1 MDRHTLLGK
10 EKIGKL
16 IWRFSL
22 PAIAGMV
29 VNALYNV
36 IDRIFVGR
44 GVGSM
49 ALSGIAITMPFMMIL
64 MSFAML
70 VSIGAA
76 SLISIKLG
84 EKKKVEAEIIIG
96 NALCLSIL
104 IGISLSIICSFFIE
118 PILIAFGGN
127 GESLS
132 YAKEFMQVILFSTI
146 FMMIGFTLNSAIH
159 AEGNPMMALS
169 TMIIGSVINTIL
181 NPIFIFGLHLGVRGS
196 ALATLILQFITALWT
211 FLYFMDSRNLLRL
224 KFKNLKLN
232 AGIVTGIIAIG
243 LAPFVMQMAMSIMQ
257 VIANYVFGKYGGNVA
272 LAVVGIIG
280 VISMLFIMPIVGIN
294 QGIQPI
300 IGYNYGAKYFVRVK
314 RTIELATIGATI
326 LSLAGF
332 VAIFF
337 FNKNIMMLFIKDD
350 QNMLN
355 LGSLGVKYSMIT
367 LPIVGFQIVGSAYFQ
382 AVGKFR
388 QALFLNIVRQ
398 VVTLIPLLLILPIF
412 FGLYGGIAAFPIS
425 VLISTALT
433 AILIGLEWKNLNEK
447 HAARQKIIN
456 PAQNPEVNYSEIS

>member
-425 VLISTALT
+425 DTYFYCSDSNFNRA
-433 AILIGLEWKNLNEK
+433 GMEK
-447 HAARQKIIN
+447 SK
-456 PAQNPEVNYSEIS
+456 